1 MPNYLNARTP
11 ILVLLIATFSIGYTM
26 AHNKAVVIPLG
37 GADIPGGAIMAFNR
51 ASCPSGWT
59 YASATRGRTIV
70 GLSSGGTLG
79 GITPNTLAFSDLE
92 NRRHSHIWALYF
104 GANKNWNTFNAIGST
119 RTLIQWSN
127 GIGNEGVGFYP
138 IALAQSTSNDTFH
151 TNQRSGFIPYVQYI
165 YCEKN

>member
-1 MPNYLNARTP
+1 MQSYLNPRNP
-11 ILVLLIATFSIGYTM
+11 ILILLIATFSIGYTM
-26 AHNKAVVIPLG
+26 AQNRVVVVPMAG
-37 GADIPGGAIMAFNR
+37 EDIPGGAIMAFNR

-59 YASATRGRTIV
+59 YDNTTRGRTIV
-70 GLSSGGTLG
+70 GMSVGGTLG
-79 GITPNTLAFSDLE
+79 GTTPNTLAFSDLE
-92 NRRHSHIWALYF
+92 NRSHSHIWALYF
-104 GANKNWNTFNAIGST
+104 GANTNWNTFTSNGST

-138 IALAQSTSNDTFH
+138 IALAQSTFNETFH